1 MGRLPFYYFC
11 FLVKENF
18 RLSKLS
24 YRALNKLLF
33 TGKSLKFMAFAL
45 PLVMWWGY
53 KEVQNQF
60 VQPQAVVVLGGSTRR
75 LEREKFTAEFVRK
88 HPNIPIWIT
97 GGSPAKYTQRVF
109 TKAGVDPKRLHLD
122 YEAVDT
128 VTNFTT
134 LVDDLQARGIKS
146 VYLITSDFHMR
157 RACVIGEIILGS
169 RGIYLKPVP
178 VPSENPPESIEKSIR
193 DGARAILWLATGY
206 TGVDAAKTKQ

>member
-1 MGRLPFYYFC
+1 
-11 FLVKENF
+11 
-18 RLSKLS
+18 
-24 YRALNKLLF
+24 
-33 TGKSLKFMAFAL
+33 MAFVL
-45 PLVMWWGY
+45 SLMIWWGY

-60 VQPQAVVVLGGSTRR
+60 VQPQAVIVLGGSTRH
-75 LEREKFTAEFVRK
+75 LEREKFTAEFVSQ

-97 GGSPAKYTQRVF
+97 GGSPARFTQHVF

-178 VPSENPPESIEKSIR
+178 VPSEKPPESIEKSIR
-193 DGARAILWLATGY
+193 DGARAILWIATGY
-206 TGVDAAKTKQ
+206 TGVNVVKNKR

>member
-1 MGRLPFYYFC
+1 
-11 FLVKENF
+11 
-18 RLSKLS
+18 
-24 YRALNKLLF
+24 
-33 TGKSLKFMAFAL
+33 MAFVL
-45 PLVMWWGY
+45 PLVIWCGY

-60 VQPQAVVVLGGSTRR
+60 VQPQAVIVLGGSTKH
-75 LEREKFTAEFVRK
+75 LEREKFTAKFVQK

-97 GGSPAKYTQRVF
+97 GGSPPKFTQRVF

-146 VYLITSDFHMR
+146 VYLVTSDFHMR

-206 TGVDAAKTKQ
+206 TGVDPTKNKR

>member
-1 MGRLPFYYFC
+1 
-11 FLVKENF
+11 
-18 RLSKLS
+18 
-24 YRALNKLLF
+24 
-33 TGKSLKFMAFAL
+33 MAFAL

-109 TKAGVDPKRLHLD
+109 VKAGVDPKRLHLD

-134 LVDDLQARGIKS
+134 LVDELQARGIKS

>member
-1 MGRLPFYYFC
+1 MLF
-11 FLVKENF
+11 FLVTENF

-33 TGKSLKFMAFAL
+33 TPKSLKFMAFVL
-45 PLVMWWGY
+45 PLIVWWGY

-60 VQPQAVVVLGGSTRR
+60 VQPQAVIVLGGSTRR
-75 LEREKFTAEFVRK
+75 LEREKFTAEFVRQ
-88 HPNIPIWIT
+88 HPNIPIWIS
-97 GGSPAKYTQRVF
+97 GGSPPKFTRRVF

-169 RGIYLKPVP
+169 RGIDLKPVP
-178 VPSENPPESIEKSIR
+178 VPSEKPPESIEKSVR
-193 DGARAILWLATGY
+193 DGARAIIWLATGY
-206 TGVDAAKTKQ
+206 TGVDAAKNKR